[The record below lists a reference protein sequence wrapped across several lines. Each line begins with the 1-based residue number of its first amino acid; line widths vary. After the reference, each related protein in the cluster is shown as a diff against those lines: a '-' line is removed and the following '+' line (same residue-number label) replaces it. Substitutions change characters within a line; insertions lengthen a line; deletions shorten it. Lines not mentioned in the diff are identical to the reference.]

1 MAIEAGRVMNLDRG
15 VFTISLDFEMIWGTQ
30 DLFGPERFRKAC
42 ETERACVIDRLLDL
56 LVEYELSATWF
67 VVGHLMLDHCDA
79 HSGLKH
85 PEIVRP
91 THSWTSKD
99 WFKHDPGGCEV
110 DGSVFLGRS
119 LVKKILACRL
129 PQEIGCHTF
138 SHTIFGDPGC
148 SRASAV
154 SELKAC
160 VWLADEMGIEMSSFA
175 FPRNKVGHLDVLRE
189 YGFSC
194 YRGPEPEA
202 PMLGCSPDSI
212 KRVAN
217 LWKVLVASEPPVGLP
232 EKTESG
238 LWMIPG
244 SMVYFPMHGLR
255 RYIPVR
261 ARTRRAIKGLNA
273 AVRQKRIFHLWF
285 HPTNLAEETERM
297 FAGLRRIFD
306 HASLLRVRGQL
317 DVFSMGSLLQASGMP
332 AFSSAVGDEPRH
344 QPVSRLLSTGAI
356 RFPEGN

>member
-1 MAIEAGRVMNLDRG
+1 MATEAPEVIKPNCG

-42 ETERACVIDRLLDL
+42 EIERTCVIDRLLDL
-56 LVEYELSATWF
+56 LVEYELPATWF
-67 VVGHLMLDHCDA
+67 VVGHLMLDRCA
-79 HSGLKH
+79 AASGLKH

-91 THSWTSKD
+91 LHSWMTKD
-99 WFKHDPGGCEV
+99 WFEHDPGGCEE
-110 DGSVFLGRS
+110 DGSIFLGRS
-119 LVKKILACRL
+119 LVEKIRACPV

-138 SHTIFGDPGC
+138 SHVVLGDPGC
-148 SRASAV
+148 SRPAAV

-160 VWLADEMGIEMSSFA
+160 VELAGDLGIEMVSFA
-175 FPRNKVGHLDVLRE
+175 FPRNKVGHLELLRD

-202 PMLGCSPDSI
+202 RIFAYIPGGI
-212 KRVAN
+212 KRLAN
-217 LWKVLVASEPPVGLP
+217 LWRVLTASEPPVGLP

-261 ARTRRAIKGLNA
+261 ARTRRAIKGLDA
-273 AVRQKRIFHLWF
+273 AARKRRVFHLWF
-285 HPTNLAEETERM
+285 HPTNLAEEMERM
-297 FAGLRRIFD
+297 FAGLRGVVEY
-306 HASLLRVRGQL
+306 ASLLRANGQL
-317 DVFSMGSLLQASGMP
+317 DFLPMGSLAQSSTP
-332 AFSSAVGDEPRH
+332 AFASTAGNSAKT
-344 QPVSRLLSTGAI
+344 LTA
-356 RFPEGN
+356 